1 MSEALAALPAEIAM
15 RREHGGDHNHA
26 ARPLRSHDRTPQ
38 IPENG
43 SPMTIWTA
51 RPEAAD
57 DITAIRDIN
66 LAAFPTSG
74 EADLVDALR
83 TDPKAWIDGLSLVAE
98 GSDGTLAGHALL
110 TRCHV
115 DGAPAL
121 ALAPCA
127 VRPSAQRTGAG
138 SAAIR
143 AALDAARSLGENLV
157 LVLGHPEYYPR
168 FGFTPA
174 SRFGIRAPFD
184 VPDEAMMAMAL
195 DGTRPVPTGTVQYP
209 AAFGV

>member
-1 MSEALAALPAEIAM
+1 
-15 RREHGGDHNHA
+15 
-26 ARPLRSHDRTPQ
+26 
-38 IPENG
+38 
-43 SPMTIWTA
+43 MTTWTA
-51 RPEAAD
+51 RPETTD

-66 LAAFPTSG
+66 LAAFPTSE
-74 EADLVDALR
+74 EADLIDALR
-83 TDPKAWIDGLSLVAE
+83 TDPKAWINGLSLVTE

-115 DGAPAL
+115 DGEPAL

-127 VRPSAQRTGAG
+127 VLPSAQRTGAG

-195 DGTRPVPTGTVQYP
+195 DDTRPVPTGTIQYP